1 MCRYVRKLACLFCL
15 LVTCNL
21 NPTCP
26 SRKSSFAGAYFLRFT
41 PQSSVI
47 TELKSHALYLTIH
60 LNSNASTLECL
71 RSIGRIRKYVDQ
83 ICPPYICGE
92 QILYGVGFGIDFYRK
107 VNPGFRYM
115 GIKNYEYRERNGK
128 FGKLPKT
135 GGDIFVHA
143 KCNNHG
149 MLFDLARHIIYNM
162 PIGSVA
168 KFEDDYSWMYRN
180 KRDLS
185 EFEDGTTNP
194 KDMHERAKV
203 AINKRTGGSYAVVLK
218 WVHDMELLRR
228 TKDEIKEQWIGR
240 TIKESNELRNKSN
253 TSHVARMVGSNKY
266 DAKSKFKIVRQAQPY
281 GTLSNQSGLQFIAY
295 SADIINFN
303 YMLDRMT
310 NHDDDDD

>member
-1 MCRYVRKLACLFCL
+1 MCRYVKKLAWLFCL
-15 LVTCNL
+15 LITCNL
-21 NPTCP
+21 NPTYP
-26 SRKSSFAGAYFLRFT
+26 NGKSSLAAAYFLRFT

-47 TELKSHALYLTIH
+47 TDLKSHALYLTIH

-71 RSIGRIRKYVDQ
+71 RSIGRIGKYVDQ

-92 QILYGVGFGIDFYRK
+92 HNEILYGVGFGIDFYRK
-107 VNPGFRYM
+107 VNPSYRYM
-115 GIKNYEYRERNGK
+115 GIKNYEYHERNGK

-149 MLFDLARHIIYNM
+149 MLFDLAKYIIYNM

-168 KFEDDYSWMYRN
+168 KFEDDYSWMFRN
-180 KRDLS
+180 RRDLS

-228 TKDEIKEQWIGR
+228 TKDEIKEHWIGR
-240 TIKESNELRNKSN
+240 TIKESYESRNKPD
-253 TSHVARMVGSNKY
+253 TSHVARMVGSDNM
-266 DAKSKFKIVRQAQPY
+266 
-281 GTLSNQSGLQFIAY
+281 LLNQSLK
-295 SADIINFN
+295 
-303 YMLDRMT
+303 
-310 NHDDDDD
+310 

>member
-1 MCRYVRKLACLFCL
+1 MCRYVKKLAWLFCL
-15 LVTCNL
+15 LITCNL
-21 NPTCP
+21 NPTYP
-26 SRKSSFAGAYFLRFT
+26 NGKSSFAAAYFLRFT

-47 TELKSHALYLTIH
+47 TDLKSHALYLTIH

-71 RSIGRIRKYVDQ
+71 RSIGRIGKYVDQ

-92 QILYGVGFGIDFYRK
+92 HNEILYGVGFGIDFYRK
-107 VNPGFRYM
+107 VNPSYRYM
-115 GIKNYEYRERNGK
+115 GIKNYEYHERNGK

-149 MLFDLARHIIYNM
+149 MLFDLAKYIIYNM

-168 KFEDDYSWMYRN
+168 KFEDDYSWMFRN
-180 KRDLS
+180 RRDLS
-185 EFEDGTTNP
+185 EFEDGTMNP

-228 TKDEIKEQWIGR
+228 TKVLTLLLLPLLWDSVRRFNLYISIGAWQF
-240 TIKESNELRNKSN
+240 ELMY
-253 TSHVARMVGSNKY
+253 TCT
-266 DAKSKFKIVRQAQPY
+266 KFSVVTDWLGRSFNVISRAISR
-281 GTLSNQSGLQFIAY
+281 LSLVVTY
-295 SADIINFN
+295 SCWE
-303 YMLDRMT
+303 
-310 NHDDDDD
+310 